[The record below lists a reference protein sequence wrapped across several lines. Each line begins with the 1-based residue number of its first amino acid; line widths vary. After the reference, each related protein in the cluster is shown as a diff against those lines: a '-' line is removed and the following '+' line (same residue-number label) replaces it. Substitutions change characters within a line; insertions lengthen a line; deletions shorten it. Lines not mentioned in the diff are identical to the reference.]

1 MGQDNPFD
9 QALEEALR
17 LSSQHEAALRVVE
30 SLTED
35 LAVAVARKTNNLVN
49 VELVTEAR
57 AATLGDLLKG
67 FGIPVNPRMGS
78 DREDQQVR
86 QYLVASANNERRV
99 LWGIRFSDSGYPVT
113 LLGPEEDA
121 SNTCFAEEDLRAAF
135 VEAAKHGR
143 VGRKLAGLERNAKES
158 AARQAQ
164 GQDPRA
170 GTP

>member
-9 QALEEALR
+9 QALEEALQ

-30 SLTED
+30 SLTKD
-35 LAVAVARKTNNLVN
+35 LAGAVARKTNNLVN

-67 FGIPVNPRMGS
+67 FGVPAIPRIGS
-78 DREDQQVR
+78 DREDQEVR
-86 QYLVASANNERRV
+86 QYLVASSNNDRRV
-99 LWGIRFSDSGYPVT
+99 LWGIKFSDSGYPVT
-113 LLGPEEDA
+113 LLGPEENA

-143 VGRKLAGLERNAKES
+143 VGRKISGLERNARES
-158 AARQAQ
+158 AARKA
-164 GQDPRA
+164 QDPRP